1 MGTDLSES
9 LNSRM
14 KVCCVYGW
22 MDGWMDGEKE
32 RKAVDGYRP
41 PLNNIN
47 ASRYSFYTFFFSFKK
62 QSGITKTISSRRHPG
77 TQDNKKK
84 SGEEFFFPN
93 YYYLLR
99 TLHYRV
105 YR

>member
-1 MGTDLSES
+1 
-9 LNSRM
+9 
-14 KVCCVYGW
+14 
-22 MDGWMDGEKE
+22 MDGWMEGEKE
-32 RKAVDGYRP
+32 KKAVDGYRP

-47 ASRYSFYTFFFSFKK
+47 ASRYSFYTFFPFKK

-84 SGEEFFFPN
+84 KWRRVFFLPN